1 MVESFVCRTG
11 ALVVACVALPT
22 LAACLDHPVK
32 PVEYESVSAK
42 GTSVDFTINKDVDI
56 IFMIDDSGSM
66 AEEQVALAANFER
79 FIAVLEADDVRAN
92 YRIGIT
98 TSDNG
103 APFGCDRK
111 TPEAG
116 RFVASS
122 CRSRAQNF
130 QFGSVD
136 AFDVACAS
144 ICDYDAIEIQ
154 PTTTENDAAPRPRPW
169 IENIEGRTNLPE
181 GISTTEAFQCFG
193 PMGIAGCGFEEQLE
207 SVYKAI
213 RRAEHADEDQY
224 DFIRDDAILAIVL
237 VSDEADGSF
246 NRDPYGNAGP
256 YDLEGN
262 KVFWQDADATF
273 PTSTVSWKAGVEC
286 SPTDGDGLPY
296 DACYPQHYDIDG
308 NVVPESEAAT
318 RAVLHPISRYIDL
331 LQSYEDDK
339 RRRNLDQEV
348 LVSGILG
355 VPVGYDGE
363 LTYRNDPTDP
373 DFMHNFG
380 IGPGCVSR
388 LEVPGLDDDGKA
400 VPPVRQKAV
409 VEHFAV
415 GDDVNLFSICDDDWS
430 DALEAIA
437 EKIRDQIKP
446 ACMPE
451 CVADMDPTTD
461 ALEPSC
467 VLEQRTPAGART
479 PIPECLAD
487 ESLPDGAA
495 ACYVVV
501 TGDAMHENCRAGGWN
516 LEFRLVR
523 DPDQPAPGG
532 TWVNATCELS
542 AQPRIDCPG
551 LYEEDA

>member
-1 MVESFVCRTG
+1 MDTAFVCRTG
-11 ALVVACVALPT
+11 MLVTACIAVPT

-32 PVEYESVSAK
+32 PVEYESALEANR
-42 GTSVDFTINKDVDI
+42 GVDLTINRDVDI
-56 IFMIDDSGSM
+56 LFMIDDSGSM

-111 TPEAG
+111 TPEGG

-130 QFGSVD
+130 QFGDVD

-144 ICDYDAIEIQ
+144 ICDHDSIEIS
-154 PTTTENDAAPRPRPW
+154 PTTTEKDSTARPRPW

-207 SVYKAI
+207 AVYRAI
-213 RRAEHADEDQY
+213 LRTAHADEDQY
-224 DFIRDDAILAIVL
+224 GFIRDDAILAVVL

-246 NRDPYGNAGP
+246 NRAAYGNAGP
-256 YDLEGN
+256 YDLEGSRA
-262 KVFWQDADATF
+262 FWQDAEDTF
-273 PTSTVSWKAGVEC
+273 PTSAVSWNAGVEC
-286 SPTDGDGLPY
+286 SPQGGDGLPY
-296 DACYPQHYDIDG
+296 DACVPQDYDIDG
-308 NVVPESEAAT
+308 NVISQGDAAD
-318 RAVLHPISRYIDL
+318 RGVFHPVSRYIDL

-339 RRRNLDQEV
+339 RERNLDQEV

-355 VPVGYDGE
+355 VPVGYDGGE

-380 IGPGCVSR
+380 IGPGCVSQ
-388 LEVPGLDDDGKA
+388 LEVPGLDDEGKA
-400 VPPVRQKAV
+400 VPPVRQKAF

-415 GDDVNLFSICDDDWS
+415 GDDVNLFSICEDDWS
-430 DALEAIA
+430 LALEAIA
-437 EKIRDQIKP
+437 ETIRKQIKP
-446 ACMPE
+446 SCMTE
-451 CVADMDPTTD
+451 CVADMDPATD

-467 VLEQRTPAGART
+467 VLEQRTPSGERT

-487 ESLPDGAA
+487 EALPADAP
-495 ACYVVV
+495 ACFVMV
-501 TGDAMHENCRAGGWN
+501 TGDAMHDDCREAGWN
-516 LEFRLVR
+516 LEFRFVR
-523 DPDQPAPGG
+523 HPDRLAPGG
-532 TWVNATCELS
+532 TEVNATCELS
-542 AQPRIDCPG
+542 SQPRLDCPG
-551 LYEEDA
+551 R